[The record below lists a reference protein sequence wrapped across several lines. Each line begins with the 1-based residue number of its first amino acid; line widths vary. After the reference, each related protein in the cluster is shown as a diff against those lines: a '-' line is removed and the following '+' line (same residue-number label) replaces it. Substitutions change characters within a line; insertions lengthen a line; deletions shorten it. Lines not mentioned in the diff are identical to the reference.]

1 MITVVFG
8 TRPELI
14 KIAPLIHKL
23 KTLKIRFTLI
33 NTGQHKE
40 MLVPL
45 EKWFGL
51 EPDYK
56 LDIMQSGQTLNQI
69 IHKSILALS
78 DLFEKIRPSIVLV
91 QGDTTTA
98 FTAALAA
105 FNLKLKVGHVEA
117 GLRTGNLYNPFPE
130 EANRRLISQVA
141 TFHFAPTNLNRDNL
155 IANGIDPKA
164 IHITGNTV
172 IDALNYTV
180 SKVGHSTGI
189 IKNKILIERL
199 EENNGRVIA
208 ITGHRR
214 ENIGEGF
221 ENIFKAISILAEK
234 YPNDLFIYPVH
245 PNPLVKNAAEEL
257 LSDHDNILLLP
268 PLDYPEF
275 VALMTDSYLIISDS
289 GGVQEEAPSL
299 GIPVLVTRK
308 TTERVEA
315 VESGTVKLVGT
326 EYEQIVQEASH
337 LMDDQKAYERM
348 SSVAN
353 PYGDGHASEKIVEV
367 IIDLN

>member
-1 MITVVFG
+1 M
-8 TRPELI
+8 
-14 KIAPLIHKL
+14 
-23 KTLKIRFTLI
+23 
-33 NTGQHKE
+33 
-40 MLVPL
+40 
-45 EKWFGL
+45 
-51 EPDYK
+51 
-56 LDIMQSGQTLNQI
+56 
-69 IHKSILALS
+69 
-78 DLFEKIRPSIVLV
+78 
-91 QGDTTTA
+91 
-98 FTAALAA
+98 
-105 FNLKLKVGHVEA
+105 
-117 GLRTGNLYNPFPE
+117 
-130 EANRRLISQVA
+130 
-141 TFHFAPTNLNRDNL
+141 
-155 IANGIDPKA
+155 
-164 IHITGNTV
+164 
-172 IDALNYTV
+172 
-180 SKVGHSTGI
+180 
-189 IKNKILIERL
+189 
-199 EENNGRVIA
+199 
-208 ITGHRR
+208 
-214 ENIGEGF
+214 
-221 ENIFKAISILAEK
+221 
-234 YPNDLFIYPVH
+234 
-245 PNPLVKNAAEEL
+245 VKNAAEEL